1 MQEKEEVVEVTMD
14 RMEQIKKAVGDFRN
28 AVASQ
33 MKDVHAEIK
42 DWRFGVETHEEGV
55 TIDVQVKLLI
65 KTKERAHKK

>member
-1 MQEKEEVVEVTMD
+1 MQEKEEVVEVTME

-42 DWRFGVETHEEGV
+42 DWRFGVESHEEGV
-55 TIDVQVKLLI
+55 TVDVSVKLLI
-65 KTKERAHKK
+65 KPKAKK